1 MTPPLFL
8 NKPYKYRV
16 ILGSASPRREQLLS
30 GLDIPFT
37 VQPVPDLN
45 ENDYPSGLSPYEIPE
60 WLARAKS
67 AVFPRDLEP
76 DELLITADTLVF
88 CGEGI
93 LGKPASAGE
102 AYKMLSVLSDR
113 PHQVITGVFLRT
125 SDHVLSGETGIG
137 FSDITTVW
145 FALLSEQE
153 INYYIEKYKP
163 FDKAG
168 AYGVQEWIGYAGIE
182 RIEGSYFNV
191 MGLPVHK
198 LWRYLST
205 L

>member
-8 NKPYKYRV
+8 NKPFKYRV
-16 ILGSASPRREQLLS
+16 ILGSASPRREQLLQ

-45 ENDYPSGLSPYEIPE
+45 ENNYPSGITPYEIPE
-60 WLARAKS
+60 WLAKAKS
-67 AVFPRDLEP
+67 AAFPRDLED

-88 CGEGI
+88 CGNGV
-93 LGKPASAGE
+93 LGKPASASE
-102 AYKMLSVLSDR
+102 AHQMLSMLSDR
-113 PHQVITGVFLRT
+113 PHQVITGVCLRT
-125 SDHVLSGETGIG
+125 SRNTLTGETFIS

-145 FALLSEQE
+145 FAPLSEQE
-153 INYYIEKYKP
+153 ITYYIEKYKP
-163 FDKAG
+163 YDKAG

-198 LWRYLST
+198 LWRHLST